1 LNVDFTKE
9 FLSFISFCTGYG
21 GIEIGVERSLTPIP
35 LKPVTLVEIEAFAI
49 TNLVAKMEAGLL
61 APTPIWTDLKT
72 LHAYA
77 LRGLVDILMA
87 GYPCQPFSNAGK
99 RKGKED
105 PRHLWPWIR
114 EHIKA
119 FLPTVCLFENVPG
132 HVSLGLRE
140 VLTDLAEL
148 GYRVDNDAEEPTVG
162 IFSAEECGA
171 PHRRERLFILAYRE
185 YSERWPHIKKAI
197 EQNWANRGWEET
209 PGWARTCCPALAHP
223 DSPGGSFCG
232 KNGGMGRQPESYQ
245 KLADPELGRLQA
257 GPVDRADLPGCCGKR
272 GKSTNHKP
280 KIEESSQSIPNP
292 CRQGLPSPECKIIQG
307 PWRRVKGGTAQQ
319 LCGSLLPA
327 RPGEPQHWWEE
338 PRLLANTGLQ
348 RPEVCEQQA
357 AGPKQQGGRDMDNAD
372 HGRCERQKGQVCPG
386 GNWSVSPGQGP
397 IECKLGR
404 TAYGPAGGVDPAA
417 NRVDR
422 LRLCGNGVYPDSAE
436 KAFYTLMNKVIN
448 PNKAYVAPS
457 VQLELFA

>member
-1 LNVDFTKE
+1 MANLNVDHTKE

-21 GIEIGVERSLTPIP
+21 GIEIGVERSLAPIP
-35 LKPVTLVEIEAFAI
+35 LKALSFLEVEAFAI
-49 TNLVAKMEAGLL
+49 ANLVAKMEEGLL
-61 APTPIWTDLKT
+61 APAPIWTDLKT
-72 LHAYA
+72 FHAYA
-77 LRGLVDILMA
+77 FRGLVDILMA

-105 PRHLWPWIR
+105 PRHLWPWIK

-148 GYRVDNDAEEPTVG
+148 GYRMDNDSGEITVG

-185 YSERWPHIKKAI
+185 CSERWPHIKKAI

-209 PGWARTCCPALAHP
+209 PGWARTCCPALADTDGP
-223 DSPGGSFCG
+223 RGSFRG
-232 KNGGMGRQPESYQ
+232 EDGRMGWQPESGQ
-245 KLADPELGRLQA
+245 KLADPGGSESNRLSEPAGR
-257 GPVDRADLPGCCGKR
+257 VKDRAAGFSGLNLVNTNGQGMERRRSER
-272 GKSTNHKP
+272 G
-280 KIEESSQSIPNP
+280 SQQV
-292 CRQGLPSPECKIIQG
+292 CPEG
-307 PWRRVKGGTAQQ
+307 EAV
-319 LCGSLLPA
+319 CGSQALWVS

-338 PRLLANTGLQ
+338 PRLLAHAKDADRGAREKAIETETGIRRD
-348 RPEVCEQQA
+348 RP
-357 AGPKQQGGRDMDNAD
+357 AD
-372 HGRCERQKGQVCPG
+372 ESERP
-386 GNWSVSPGQGP
+386 N
-397 IECKLGR
+397 ECQLGR
-404 TAYGPAGGVDPAA
+404 TAYGASGGVDPVA

-422 LRLCGNGVYPDSAE
+422 LRLCGNGVYPDTAE

-448 PNKAYVAPS
+448 PNTAYIQPS
-457 VQLELFA
+457 IQLEMFA